1 MGLGSAHDTNHPASG
16 AATISGG
23 CLGEHRR
30 TDGRTL
36 AVVTGPRKIIIDTDP
51 GVDDAMAIFYAL
63 NSPEVEVV
71 GLTTIYGNAR
81 TETTTYNA
89 LALLELAGR
98 PDIPV
103 ARGADAP
110 LTRPFH
116 GPADFVHGDDGQGNA
131 GIADP
136 TTTAVDKDA
145 AQFIIDTVMASPGE
159 ITLVP
164 VGPLTNIALAMQRE
178 PRLTENVREIVLM
191 GGNAFTYGNANP
203 AAEANIHNDPEAADI
218 VFGAS
223 CPITMAG
230 LDVTEKIQMTLED
243 LGRIGEMGNPLA
255 DHLARILP
263 FYLKF
268 HAETDGL
275 QGIHVHDSTAISYLI
290 APDAFA
296 WVEQA
301 IRVDTGDS
309 FSRGKTVA
317 SRGHSGA
324 EESWAGRTAVRIL
337 TGADSRRLVEL
348 ELRRLSKS

>member
-1 MGLGSAHDTNHPASG
+1 M
-16 AATISGG
+16 
-23 CLGEHRR
+23 
-30 TDGRTL
+30 
-36 AVVTGPRKIIIDTDP
+36 TGPRKIIIDTDP

-63 NSPEVEVV
+63 DSPEVEVV
-71 GLTTIYGNAR
+71 GLPTIFGNAH

-98 PDIPV
+98 SDIPV

-110 LTRPFH
+110 LLAVYP

-131 GIADP
+131 GIAAP
-136 TTTAVDKDA
+136 TTSAIAKDA
-145 AQFIIDTVMASPGE
+145 AHFIVDTVMASPGE

-164 VGPLTNIALAMQRE
+164 VGPLTNIALAMQLE

-191 GGNAFTYGNANP
+191 GGNAFTYGNATP
-203 AAEANIHNDPEAADI
+203 AGEANIHNAPEAADI

-230 LDVTEKIQMTLED
+230 LDVTEKIQMTLDD
-243 LGRIGEMGNPLA
+243 LARIGRMGNPRA

-263 FYLKF
+263 FYLTF

-290 APDAFA
+290 APDAFT
-296 WVEQA
+296 WVEQP

-317 SRGHSGA
+317 SRGHGGW
-324 EESWAGRTAVRIL
+324 EEPWAGRRAVRIL
-337 TGADSRRLVEL
+337 TGADARRLVEL
-348 ELRRLSKS
+348 ELGRLAE